1 MMDRTHLV
9 QHHFFVFSLV
19 QSIRSTLPFV
29 KNQSASLPLSN
40 SCKQMEHNLDELKFY
55 IDQANQ
61 VAGALEVEATKD
73 IIESLQNELEDV
85 ARSAKR
91 GSLRP
96 VKGASEKESISQFKD
111 ACRSVG
117 SAVKLL
123 LDKASE
129 GDDQGASSAIRDVV
143 NGLKDYNDAVRGILS
158 TSEGIKNQG
167 PILDA
172 SKAVL
177 SASNNLVGEAQKVM
191 ENPLDGQKQENLQ
204 GAGKLVIDALNKSLA
219 CLPGHKELAK
229 VVGDI
234 DNWTEL
240 MDSGDFKSSGKPYDE
255 VAVQLRK
262 AAANLNNET
271 SNVVHGV
278 SDQDKL
284 AESSRRFG
292 VVFNEVMGHSTDLIG
307 QTTDAD
313 ARKSMIQS
321 LRGVTTNSKDL
332 MTSAKTVSTNP
343 LDTTAKARL
352 NKSAR

>member
-1 MMDRTHLV
+1 
-9 QHHFFVFSLV
+9 
-19 QSIRSTLPFV
+19 
-29 KNQSASLPLSN
+29 
-40 SCKQMEHNLDELKFY
+40 MENNLDELKFY

-85 ARSAKR
+85 GRSAKR
-91 GSLRP
+91 GSFRP
-96 VKGASEKESISQFKD
+96 KEGASEKESISQFKD

-129 GDDQGASSAIRDVV
+129 GDEQGVSTAIRDVV
-143 NGLKDYNDAVRGILS
+143 NGLKNYNDAVRGILS

-172 SKAVL
+172 SRAVL
-177 SASNNLVGEAQKVM
+177 TSSNNLVGEAQKVM
-191 ENPLDGQKQENLQ
+191 ENPLDSHKQGNLQ
-204 GAGKLVIDALNKSLA
+204 DAGKAVIDALNKSLA
-219 CLPGHKELAK
+219 CLPGHKELTK

-234 DNWTEL
+234 DKWSEL
-240 MDSGDFKSSGKPYDE
+240 MESGNFKSSGKPYDE
-255 VAVQLRK
+255 VTVQLRK
-262 AAANLNNET
+262 AATKLNNET

-284 AESSRRFG
+284 AESTRRFG
-292 VVFNEVMGHSTDLIG
+292 VVFNEAMEHSTDLIS
-307 QTTDAD
+307 QTKDPDT
-313 ARKSMIQS
+313 RKSMIES
-321 LRGVTTNSKDL
+321 LKGVTTNSKDL

-343 LDTTAKARL
+343 LDATAKARL
-352 NKSAR
+352 NSSSR